1 MTVETAQ
8 SVTAGLAFDQ
18 LAPRYDSI
26 FTISSVGKTQRDVV
40 WRRALETFPTGGRI
54 LELNCG
60 TGEDALFL
68 AQAGMRITACDAS
81 PSMVAQAHNKIS
93 NANFLDQVD
102 LHVLATEDLDKLA
115 TSWSFDGVLSNFS
128 GLNCVEDL
136 ERTARLL
143 STRLKPGTAL
153 LLCLSTRYCL
163 WEISYYLLH
172 RDAQKAFRR
181 CRGSA
186 QAHIGNVE
194 FPVFYPTL
202 SELRKAFAPAFNLL
216 STTGVGIAV
225 PPSYMEPWIAKHSM
239 LLNSCKK
246 LDSVICRWPLM
257 RTLGD
262 HMLLHMERV

>member
-128 GLNCVEDL
+128 GLN
-136 ERTARLL
+136 
-143 STRLKPGTAL
+143 SSKISSAL
-153 LLCLSTRYCL
+153 HGYSRP
-163 WEISYYLLH
+163 
-172 RDAQKAFRR
+172 D
-181 CRGSA
+181 
-186 QAHIGNVE
+186 
-194 FPVFYPTL
+194 
-202 SELRKAFAPAFNLL
+202 
-216 STTGVGIAV
+216 
-225 PPSYMEPWIAKHSM
+225 
-239 LLNSCKK
+239 
-246 LDSVICRWPLM
+246 
-257 RTLGD
+257 
-262 HMLLHMERV
+262 